1 MNLIKIITKI
11 LLVFALISSLFS
23 ATSSYD
29 ENQGCCCCDYDLS
42 IVCECLIDS
51 EEGQS
56 LPDEV
61 ITSNSSKGLKINQP
75 SDYSLEYFFHNHSI
89 SLLNFA
95 PPISHAVKYAI
106 RSQVLL
112 I

>member
-1 MNLIKIITKI
+1 MNLIKIITKF

-56 LPDEV
+56 LSDEV
-61 ITSNSSKGLKINQP
+61 AIIERIKNELNETEPLPSHKYKQELTKRMRVTTIFNKRMIITFQACGVNQ
-75 SDYSLEYFFHNHSI
+75 
-89 SLLNFA
+89 
-95 PPISHAVKYAI
+95 
-106 RSQVLL
+106 
-112 I
+112 